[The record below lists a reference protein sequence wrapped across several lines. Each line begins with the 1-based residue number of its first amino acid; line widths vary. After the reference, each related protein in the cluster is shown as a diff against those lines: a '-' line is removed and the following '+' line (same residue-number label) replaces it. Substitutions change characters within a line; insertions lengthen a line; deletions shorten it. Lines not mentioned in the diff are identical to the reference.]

1 MFAGFV
7 FIILLV
13 SFTLSFAS
21 IDVKASVGNV
31 TKSILS
37 CRALAVDKFD
47 NFYVTDPQSDPG
59 CRMKPVSQDLIA
71 MVTLLHNGNFLGYK
85 LESVI

>member
-1 MFAGFV
+1 MLRHQLEMLPNQFCHV
-7 FIILLV
+7 E
-13 SFTLSFAS
+13 
-21 IDVKASVGNV
+21 
-31 TKSILS
+31 
-37 CRALAVDKFD
+37 RLAVDKFD